1 MAEITL
7 EQVYTMVKRL
17 PRTEQ
22 QILVERV
29 QEELHPVPDYGITA
43 EELDAELVS
52 LRTSGAFEGV
62 KSLYGAFA
70 NPKLDL
76 SEEALDAYLHE
87 AGTEWEAEM
96 DELTGNDER

>member
-1 MAEITL
+1 MAEVTFA
-7 EQVYTMVKRL
+7 QVYEMVKQL

-29 QEELHPVPDYGITA
+29 QEDLHPVPDYGITA

-52 LRTSGAFEGV
+52 LRASGAFEDV

-70 NPKLDL
+70 NPAVDL
-76 SEEALDAYLHE
+76 SEETMNADLHKI
-87 AGTEWEAEM
+87 GTEWEAEM
-96 DELTGNDER
+96 TELAGNDER